1 LEIVKLEIRKRDVK
15 VLNGK
20 LIRIVSEF
28 DKNKL
33 KNIKICG
40 DFFIHPEETIVFLE
54 EEILKGKNFK
64 ASVMLWN
71 EKYSPKI
78 IGFELED
85 LIHVLESLVYKKNE
99 E

>member
-1 LEIVKLEIRKRDVK
+1 LDTKKKDLK

-20 LIRIVSEF
+20 FIRIVAEF
-28 DKNKL
+28 EENKL
-33 KNIKICG
+33 KNIKVCG
-40 DFFIHPEETIVFLE
+40 DFFIHPEDTIVFLE

-64 ASVMLWN
+64 ESVMLWN

-85 LIHVLESLVYKKNE
+85 LIHALESLVDIENE

>member
-1 LEIVKLEIRKRDVK
+1 MDTKKKDLK

-20 LIRIVSEF
+20 FIRIVAEF
-28 DKNKL
+28 EENKL
-33 KNIKICG
+33 KNIKVCG
-40 DFFIHPEETIVFLE
+40 DFFIHPEDTIVFLE

-64 ASVMLWN
+64 ESVMLWN

-85 LIHVLESLVYKKNE
+85 LIHALESLVDIENE